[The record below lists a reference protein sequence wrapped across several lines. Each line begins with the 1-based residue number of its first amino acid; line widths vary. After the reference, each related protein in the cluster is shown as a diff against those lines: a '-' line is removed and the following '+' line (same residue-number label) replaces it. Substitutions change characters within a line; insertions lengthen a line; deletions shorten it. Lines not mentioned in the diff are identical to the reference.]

1 MTHHI
6 LSLVIPIY
14 NEEKNL
20 NLLYQKIKEALG
32 AKFNN
37 FEIIFIDDGSQD
49 QSFTIL
55 KEIAKNDTRVR
66 VLRLARN
73 FGQTAAMM
81 AGIDESRGDLIV
93 TLDGDLQND
102 PGDIEKMVKKIDEG
116 YDVVSGWR
124 KKRNDAFLNRR
135 LPSHIANWLIS
146 YVTGM
151 KLHDYGCTLK
161 VYRKSILENVR
172 LYGEMHRFI
181 PALVFGAGGKI
192 VEMEVNHLPRIYEKT
207 KYGIGRTFKVVLD
220 LLVVKFLTKYSTR
233 PMHFFGGAGIWS
245 FLLGGI
251 VGVWALALKLFEGKS
266 FISTPLPLLAVF
278 FVLIGLQF
286 VLMGLLAEMITRIYF
301 ETENHQIYKIKE
313 KIN

>member
-1 MTHHI
+1 MIHHI
-6 LSLVIPIY
+6 LSLVIPVY

-20 NLLYQKIKEALG
+20 NLLYQKIKEAL
-32 AKFNN
+32 AEKFSN
-37 FEIIFIDDGSQD
+37 FEIIFVEDGSKD
-49 QSFTIL
+49 KSFDVL

-66 VLRLARN
+66 VLRLSIN

-81 AGIDESRGDLIV
+81 AGMDESKGDLVI

-102 PGDIEKMVKKIDEG
+102 PFDIEKMVKKIDEG

-135 LPSHIANWLIS
+135 LPSHVANWIIS
-146 YVTGM
+146 RVTGV

-161 VYRKSILENVR
+161 VYQKSILEDVR
-172 LYGEMHRFI
+172 LYGEMHRFV

-192 VEMEVNHLPRIYEKT
+192 AEMEVNHLPRIHEKT

-220 LLVVKFLTKYSTR
+220 LLVVKFLTKYFTK
-233 PMHFFGGAGIWS
+233 PMHFFGGAGMWS
-245 FLLGGI
+245 FLLGGMTS
-251 VGVWALALKLFEGKS
+251 VWALVLKLLEGKS

-286 VLMGLLAEMITRIYF
+286 ILMGLLAEMLTRIYF
-301 ETENHQIYKIKE
+301 EAENRQIYKIKE

>member
-1 MTHHI
+1 MIHHI

-20 NLLYQKIKEALG
+20 KLLYQKIKEALTE
-32 AKFNN
+32 KFND
-37 FEIIFIDDGSQD
+37 FEIIFVDDGSQD
-49 QSFTIL
+49 KSFSAL
-55 KEIAKNDTRVR
+55 KEIANNDVRTR
-66 VLRLARN
+66 VLRLSGN

-93 TLDGDLQND
+93 ALDGDLQND
-102 PGDIEKMVKKIDEG
+102 PFDIEKMVKKIDEG
-116 YDVVSGWR
+116 FDVVSGWR
-124 KKRNDAFLNRR
+124 KKRNDAFFNRR

-146 YVTGM
+146 CVTGV

-161 VYRKSILENVR
+161 VYRKSVLEGTH

-181 PALVFGAGGKI
+181 PALIFGIGGKI
-192 VEMEVNHLPRIYEKT
+192 AELEVNHLPRIYEKT

-220 LLVVKFLTKYSTR
+220 LLVVKFLTKYFTR

-245 FLLGGI
+245 FFLGGL
-251 VGVWALALKLFEGKS
+251 VGLWAIILKIASNIS
-266 FISTPLPLLAVF
+266 FIATPLPLLAVF

-301 ETENHQIYKIKE
+301 ETENRQIYKIKE

>member
-1 MTHHI
+1 MIHHI
-6 LSLVIPIY
+6 LSIVVPVY

-20 NLLYQKIKEALG
+20 NILYKKIKESLKN
-32 AKFNN
+32 KFND
-37 FEIIFIDDGSQD
+37 FEIIFVDDGSKD
-49 QSFTIL
+49 NSYSVL
-55 KEIAKNDTRVR
+55 KNIAKQDTQARI
-66 VLRLARN
+66 LHLARN

-81 AGIDESRGDLIV
+81 AGIDESKGDLIV

-102 PGDIEKMVKKIDEG
+102 PFDIEKMVKEIDEG

-135 LPSHIANWLIS
+135 LPSYVANWIIS
-146 YVTGM
+146 RVTGV

-161 VYRKSILENVR
+161 IYRKSILGNVR

-192 VEMEVNHLPRIYEKT
+192 AEMEVNHLPRIHEKT
-207 KYGIGRTFKVVLD
+207 KYGIGRTFKVILD

-233 PMHFFGGAGIWS
+233 PMHFFGGAGLWS
-245 FLLGGI
+245 FLLGGL
-251 VGVWALALKLFEGKS
+251 VGIWALWLKLLEGKS
-266 FISTPLPLLAVF
+266 FISTPLPLLSIF

-286 VLMGLLAEMITRIYF
+286 VLMGLLAEMITRVYF
-301 ETENHQIYKIKE
+301 ETENRQIYRIKE

>member
-1 MTHHI
+1 MAHHI
-6 LSLVIPIY
+6 LSLVIPVY

-20 NLLYQKIKEALG
+20 NLLYQKIKEAL
-32 AKFNN
+32 AEKFSN
-37 FEIIFIDDGSQD
+37 FEIIFVEDGSKD
-49 QSFTIL
+49 KSFDVL

-66 VLRLARN
+66 VLRLSRN

-81 AGIDESRGDLIV
+81 AGIDESRGDLVV

-102 PGDIEKMVKKIDEG
+102 PWDIEKMVKKIDEG
-116 YDVVSGWR
+116 FDVVSGWR

-135 LPSHIANWLIS
+135 LPSHVANWIIS
-146 YVTGM
+146 RVTGV

-161 VYRKSILENVR
+161 IYQKSILEDVR
-172 LYGEMHRFI
+172 LYGEMHRFV

-192 VEMEVNHLPRIYEKT
+192 AEMEVNHLPRIYEKT
-207 KYGIGRTFKVVLD
+207 KYGIGRTFKVILD

-233 PMHFFGGAGIWS
+233 PMHFFGGAGMWS
-245 FLLGGI
+245 FLLGGLVGLWAVILKI
-251 VGVWALALKLFEGKS
+251 VENRS
-266 FISTPLPLLAVF
+266 FIATPLPLLAVF

-286 VLMGLLAEMITRIYF
+286 VLMGLLAEMVTRIYF
-301 ETENHQIYKIKE
+301 ETENRQIYKIKE